1 MKQSRNQSQRVNMFV
16 ALQLASACGLAW
28 CASWGE
34 PCWGQSAPP
43 GAAGR
48 PGEPRV
54 ISLQPPPAAQAKSQL
69 STQTSTQPAS
79 TAEPNKSSPVIST
92 PAHVPLPVGVVSIA
106 NPQAASPQPAGESL
120 IDGLDA
126 LIPPLPTKQLPAP
139 QLPQVGLPDGTAA
152 QLSGI
157 LALPSLPALPNAG
170 PPISLGQATAA
181 ADSMPRMSLPGPS
194 TAQHTAQ
201 YTAQYTAQAGGTPP
215 AKSSLASHSKS
226 LSGGGLTGFDLS
238 AATSLEKNSFRASE
252 PEEFPAGRLIAVVGY
267 EHILAGD
274 MAVFVEPIIQQNID
288 KIPSPEEEKK
298 IRSQLTRQ
306 ALRQYVEIKAIY
318 HEFFRDM
325 VGSVSPKEF
334 AETKK
339 KVVTRAGKIFFEK
352 QVPVLMEK
360 YEVHTIA
367 ELEQK
372 LVDKS
377 LSLATLRDQFI
388 EQVLA
393 SELERKFVPEK
404 FEIDRR
410 DLVDAYQREKNSDRW
425 NVAGRVRWRQLT
437 VRFDK
442 HGTREAAMARIREL
456 GNEVYYGK
464 AFEAVAKQS
473 SEGYTASDGGNYD
486 WTTQGSLKSK
496 PLDQA
501 LFALPLNNLSQI
513 IEDDIGLHIVEVLE
527 REAGHV
533 KDFTEAQAEL
543 RESLSEERRR
553 KEILAFRERIMNR
566 TTIWSLWP
574 EDIPGS
580 RPLSEALGEID

>member
-1 MKQSRNQSQRVNMFV
+1 MKQRRNQSLRMIAFV
-16 ALQLASACGLAW
+16 ALQLASACGLVCCNTFTA
-28 CASWGE
+28 
-34 PCWGQSAPP
+34 PCSAQSAQPATTSGASPPRVVSLPPPP
-43 GAAGR
+43 GTPSG
-48 PGEPRV
+48 
-54 ISLQPPPAAQAKSQL
+54 
-69 STQTSTQPAS
+69 TPAS
-79 TAEPNKSSPVIST
+79 KSNTPIST
-92 PAHVPLPVGVVSIA
+92 PAHVPLPVGAVRIPNSQASGEQITS
-106 NPQAASPQPAGESL
+106 PQAVGESL
-120 IDGLDA
+120 LDGLEEF
-126 LIPPLPTKQLPAP
+126 LPPLPATELPNID
-139 QLPQVGLPDGTAA
+139 QAA
-152 QLSGI
+152 
-157 LALPSLPALPNAG
+157 ATRERLPALPALPGDSQFNNNPA
-170 PPISLGQATAA
+170 AVTAS
-181 ADSMPRMSLPGPS
+181 SMPRMNSPNS
-194 TAQHTAQ
+194 TAMGNASG
-201 YTAQYTAQAGGTPP
+201 AASIPP
-215 AKSSLASHSKS
+215 AKNSLASHSS
-226 LSGGGLTGFDLS
+226 PAAQGSLTGFDLS
-238 AATSLEKNSFRASE
+238 TATSLEKNSFRASE

-274 MAVFVEPIIQQNID
+274 MAVFVEPIIQQNKD
-288 KIPSPEEEKK
+288 KIPSLEEEKK
-298 IRSQLTRQ
+298 IRKQLTRQ

-325 VGSVSPKEF
+325 VGTVSPKELS
-334 AETKK
+334 ETKK

-360 YEVHTIA
+360 YDVHTIP
-367 ELEQK
+367 ELEKK

-377 LSLATLRDQFI
+377 LSLGTLRSQFI

-404 FEIDRR
+404 FEIDRH
-410 DLVDAYQREKNSDRW
+410 DLVNAYRQEKDSERW

-442 HGTREAAMARIREL
+442 HSTRQEAMSRIREL

-464 AFEAVAKQS
+464 SFEAVAKQA
-473 SEGYTASDGGNYD
+473 SEGYTASDGGVYD

-501 LFALPLNNLSQI
+501 LFILPLNSLSQI

-553 KEILAFRERIMNR
+553 KEIRAFRERIMSR
-566 TTIWSLWP
+566 TTIWTLWP

-580 RPLSEALGEID
+580 RPLSEALGDIE